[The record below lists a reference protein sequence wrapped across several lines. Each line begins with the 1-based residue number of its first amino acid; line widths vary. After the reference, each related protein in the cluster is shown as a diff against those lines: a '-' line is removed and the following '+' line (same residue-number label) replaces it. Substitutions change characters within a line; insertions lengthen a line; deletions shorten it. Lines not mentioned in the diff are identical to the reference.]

1 MSIEQTRRG
10 EVAKYARAYEDAGYR
25 LGERR
30 RQHIEHHLNRIPRGS
45 LLDVSTGR
53 GEVLHTARDMG
64 FAPVMGTEAVAYLC
78 AKDRGVVHALAHD
91 LPFPDNAFDIV
102 TMFDV
107 MEHLPAADTGP
118 ACRELARVA
127 RRRVL
132 LTVHNGPH
140 RFKGMDLH
148 INRRASYACWH
159 ADLSEHFAPYPVMD
173 HGKDGSISAMYEVLL
188 DQ

>member
-1 MSIEQTRRG
+1 MSIEQARQS
-10 EVAKYARAYEDAGYR
+10 EILKYARAYEDAGYR
-25 LGERR
+25 LGDRR
-30 RQHIEHHLNRIPRGS
+30 HQHIEQHLGRLPRGS

-64 FAPVMGTEAVAYLC
+64 FTPVMGTEAVAYLC

-91 LPFPDNAFDIV
+91 LPFPDDSFDIV

-107 MEHLPAADTGP
+107 MEHLPPGDTAP
-118 ACRELARVA
+118 ACRELARAA

-148 INRRASYACWH
+148 INRRPSYTHWH
-159 ADLSEHFAPYPVMD
+159 MELSEHFAPYRVID
-173 HGKDGSISAMYEVLL
+173 HGKGGSISAMFEVFL